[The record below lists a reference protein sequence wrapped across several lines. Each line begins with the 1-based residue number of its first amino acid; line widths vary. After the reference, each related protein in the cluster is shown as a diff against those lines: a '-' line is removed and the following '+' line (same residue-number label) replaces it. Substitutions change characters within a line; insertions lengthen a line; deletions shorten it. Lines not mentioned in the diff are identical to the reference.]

1 MISGNAQSP
10 LRWFAHAL
18 LVKMAQ
24 SAHPTRLRRIDVL
37 FFMVSLPLLRNLDLA
52 DLKMGYGIE

>member
-10 LRWFAHAL
+10 LRWLAKAL
-18 LVKMAQ
+18 LVKVAQ
-24 SAHPTRLRRIDVL
+24 SVHPTRLRRVKVL
-37 FFMVSLPLLRNLDLA
+37 FFMFSSPLLRNLDLA